1 MYFKKIKMK
10 NHELFSD
17 RARGFTLI
25 EVIIGL
31 VLVAILGTM
40 LVTFMGTSLTES
52 AQIINRVDKTYKLDA
67 VMENITTDYKKLIAT
82 DSTPLS
88 TIKNNIG
95 VVGSTYNNTYGSYNV
110 IYNGYIV
117 ITCSG
122 KSCGEGTGG
131 SSLLKVTI
139 ADTGN
144 AQTITAL
151 FAQ

>member
-1 MYFKKIKMK
+1 MYFQKIKMK
-10 NHELFSD
+10 NNELFSD

-25 EVIIGL
+25 EVIISL

-40 LVTFMGTSLTES
+40 LVTFMGSSLTES
-52 AQIINRVDKTYKLDA
+52 AQIVNRVDKTYKLDT
-67 VMENITTDYKKLIAT
+67 VMENITTDYKKLVAT
-82 DSTPLS
+82 VSSPLS
-88 TIKNNIG
+88 TIRTNIG
-95 VVGSTYNNTYGSYNV
+95 NVGTTYNNTYGAYKV
-110 IYNGYIV
+110 IYNDYIV

-144 AQTITAL
+144 AQKITAL